1 MASTEEYKNFVID
14 KLSSLENISCRP
26 MMGEYI
32 LYYNS
37 VIFGGIYDN
46 RLLIKITE
54 KNRKYGLKEV
64 LPYKG
69 GKTMFVIENA
79 NDTKTLQ
86 SIVQDTYESLKR

>member
-69 GKTMFVIENA
+69 GKTMFVIENV